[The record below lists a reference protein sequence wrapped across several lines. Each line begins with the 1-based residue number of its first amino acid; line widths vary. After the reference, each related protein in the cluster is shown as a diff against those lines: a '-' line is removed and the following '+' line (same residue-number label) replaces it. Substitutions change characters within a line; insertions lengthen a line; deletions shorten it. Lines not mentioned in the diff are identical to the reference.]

1 VGWMKKNLAMLEQL
15 RQPRSLLTESHAD
28 LQKQYAD
35 TSNVCALLFS
45 HVHVLMYLERQ
56 AVTKTLETQ
65 ATGYASHDVCPTQ
78 FDVLCGAEARVD
90 GVEADLRN
98 GGGILRDKGHVR
110 DHLLP
115 VYEVDERV

>member
-1 VGWMKKNLAMLEQL
+1 MNRNLAMLKQL

-45 HVHVLMYLERQ
+45 HIHVLMYLEGQ

-65 ATGYASHDVCPTQ
+65 ATGYASHDVWPTQ
-78 FDVLCGAEARVD
+78 FDVLFGAEAWVD

-98 GGGILRDKGHVR
+98 GGGIPRDKGHACN
-110 DHLLP
+110 HLLP
-115 VYEVDERV
+115 VHEVYERV